1 MGRTP
6 IRWVLPCRFAMRWP
20 RCERKELPGK
30 SEVGKWKLEKRTK
43 SDAPFEF
50 LTESS
55 QYYGLWLVHART
67 WSVSISR
74 GRRRPDGALRGYGDL
89 NERSTR
95 FCTVLSKKTLHADT
109 SDFCVVAGWHDGAR
123 ESARIRLLRHLRLVR
138 AGVPRE
144 RWP

>member
-1 MGRTP
+1 MREFWDRAALRFWRPNRVKSWRSSRASGSGLLPGWSRRCSMGRTP

-95 FCTVLSKKTLHADT
+95 FCTVLSKKTLH
-109 SDFCVVAGWHDGAR
+109 
-123 ESARIRLLRHLRLVR
+123 
-138 AGVPRE
+138 
-144 RWP
+144 